1 MFNISN
7 YIILLFLLFQLSIIP
22 NCRKK
27 TSLDSVNTLELTDH
41 QGRLFK
47 FKDMESKNMILY
59 FGFSNCPDKC
69 PIALSIL
76 SKVLIELKEYNI
88 YGIFISLD
96 PIRDDPQ
103 KLRRFI
109 NSNPNLNLIALTGS
123 GNNIQKIGEEF
134 GITSIRKDY
143 SQNSYFFDHTNQIIF
158 VDKNFQILARFPGNI
173 STKSLKEEAKR
184 LYQLK

>member
-1 MFNISN
+1 VYKISK
-7 YIILLFLLFQLSIIP
+7 IIILFLLLQIP
-22 NCRKK
+22 ILFNCSREN
-27 TSLDSVNTLELTDH
+27 SLNSVTLLEFTDH
-41 QGRLFK
+41 HGRLFT
-47 FKDMESKNMILY
+47 FKDMESKNIILY

-69 PIALSIL
+69 PVALSIL
-76 SKVLIELKEYNI
+76 SKVLVELKENNI
-88 YGIFISLD
+88 YGIFISID
-96 PIRDDPQ
+96 PLRDDPQ

-158 VDKNFQILARFPGNI
+158 VDRNFQILGRFPGNI
-173 STKSLKEEAKR
+173 STDTLKGEAKR
-184 LYQLK
+184 LFQLK

>member
-1 MFNISN
+1 MYNISK
-7 YIILLFLLFQLSIIP
+7 YIILIFILFQISVNF
-22 NCRKK
+22 NCRKN
-27 TSLDSVNTLELTDH
+27 TSLDSVTTLEFTDH
-41 QGRLFK
+41 QGRLFT

-76 SKVLIELKEYNI
+76 SKALIELKEYNI

-96 PIRDDPQ
+96 PPRDDPQ

-123 GNNIQKIGEEF
+123 GNNTQKIGEEF

-143 SQNSYFFDHTNQIIF
+143 SQNTYFFDHTNQIIF
-158 VDKNFQILARFPGNI
+158 VDRNFQILARFPGNI
-173 STKSLKEEAKR
+173 STESLKEEAKR
-184 LYQLK
+184 LFQLK